1 MKKYR
6 AEQYVRWIEIL
17 NHGKINPRD
26 LWKHLAK
33 RRGKYIY
40 EYKRNQ
46 KKELDN
52 ENTNYSK
59 PGWHL

>member
-26 LWKHLAK
+26 LWKHLAQ
-33 RRGKYIY
+33 RRGRFICGHK
-40 EYKRNQ
+40 KRA
-46 KKELDN
+46 KIKDE
-52 ENTNYSK
+52 EK
-59 PGWHL
+59 

>member
-26 LWKHLAK
+26 LWKYLAK

-46 KKELDN
+46 KRG
-52 ENTNYSK
+52 T
-59 PGWHL
+59 

>member
-1 MKKYR
+1 MNRYR
-6 AEQYVRWIEIL
+6 AEQIVRWIEIL
-17 NHGKINPRD
+17 GHGKVNPRN

-46 KKELDN
+46 KKG
-52 ENTNYSK
+52 T
-59 PGWHL
+59 